1 MKIGILTHYN
11 VNNQGAQ
18 LQMYALW
25 DYLRSLGH
33 EAVILTYPKNF
44 DFIPEEGKKNNVS
57 LKSIPYYVKNYLF
70 KKGMGLTFYNARK
83 YDTLAKMRKKNYQ
96 FQGYHSDDLDAVMI
110 GSDEVYSIDV
120 GVNPM
125 MYGHALCCENTI
137 SYAPSFGRTTSEL
150 LKKEGCYELVKSG
163 LKNMKFLSARDAHT
177 QKMIKELTE
186 KNVPIVCDPVFLMDL
201 NIKRR
206 CNIKIRR
213 PYLLVY
219 SYDAH
224 MNEKKEYEAIQKFAK
239 KRGLITVSAGTYH
252 KWCDK
257 NIVCDPLE
265 WVEYFRHAEYVITDT
280 FHGYVTALKVQ
291 KETALFVRSKINA
304 FKLKSLMEQTETEER
319 EFCEFSLNSLE
330 TVFSKKMDYEKI
342 ERLLENMT
350 ESGKIFISE
359 VLREH
364 EW

>member
-25 DYLRSLGH
+25 NYLCSLGH
-33 EAVILTYPKNF
+33 ETVILTYNKNF

-57 LKSIPYYVKNYLF
+57 LKSIPYFLKNYLL
-70 KKGMGLTFYNARK
+70 KKGMGLTVYNAKK
-83 YDTLAKMRKKNYQ
+83 YYTLARMRKRNYR
-96 FQGYHSDDLDAVMI
+96 FQSYHSDDLDAVII

-120 GVNPM
+120 GINSM

-137 SYAPSFGRTTSEL
+137 SYAPSFGRTTSKI

-163 LKNMKFLSARDAHT
+163 MEKMKFLSARDLHT
-177 QKMIKELTE
+177 KEMIKELAG
-186 KNVPIVCDPVFLMDL
+186 KDVPIVCDPVFLIDFKKQIASKKKL
-201 NIKRR
+201 HQ
-206 CNIKIRR
+206 

-224 MNEKKEYEAIQKFAK
+224 MNEKEEYEAIQEFAQ
-239 KRGLITVSAGTYH
+239 KRGLLTVSAGTYH
-252 KWCDK
+252 KWCDR

-265 WVEYFRHAEYVITDT
+265 WVEYFKNAEYVITDT
-280 FHGYVTALKVQ
+280 FHGYVNALKAQ
-291 KETALFVRSKINA
+291 KETALFVRNQINA
-304 FKLKSLMEQTETEER
+304 FKLKSLMEQTKTEER
-319 EFCEFSLNSLE
+319 EFFEFSLNALE
-330 TVFSKKMDYEKI
+330 NVFSKKMDYEKI

-350 ESGKIFISE
+350 RSGEDFISE
-359 VLREH
+359 VLRAH
-364 EW
+364 E